1 LRHLTQCFFLVTNS
15 FAGKGKLVVIAE
27 YSNLIRVKQLISNS
41 LMSLELLESKEGNLF
56 LSSSAKQPEGFVCFA
71 TTPALFCRFLE
82 GLVTLQTLL
91 DQSPSRFIEING
103 KDKTTLYSR
112 NDMEVILT
120 SGDKTIRELTDS
132 CPIEIW

>member
-1 LRHLTQCFFLVTNS
+1 M
-15 FAGKGKLVVIAE
+15 VIAE
-27 YSNLIRVKQLISNS
+27 YRNLIRVKQLISNS

-91 DQSPSRFIEING
+91 DESPSRFIEING